1 LEIQFNMPDTDIG
14 SAVASNLTNS
24 MTDYSVDPQQ
34 TDGAEDQKETTY
46 INVNW
51 GQYFGYYKQIPELTA
66 AIDAKATWTVGKGY
80 TADPQ
85 VELILD
91 SFSGWGK
98 DTFNT
103 IIENMI
109 RTYHISGDAYAEI
122 ILDDE
127 ENIINLKPLDPSTI
141 KIVAGHNGRIIRYE
155 QISKVKG
162 KPSKKFQTHR
172 IFHLARNRVADEIHG
187 VSIIPAIENII
198 LMRNEAMTDWKR
210 VLHRNIDPLW
220 IFHLDTDD
228 TSKIASFKTKMDNAR
243 GSGENMYIPKG
254 AVVPEL
260 VNTSTNA
267 SLNPMAWIQQL
278 NQYFFQ
284 ATGVPD
290 IIVGGGVSG
299 SLTEASAKIAYLAF
313 QQTIEEEQLFIEE
326 QVSLQLGLEIQ
337 LEFPASLE
345 NETLSDKPQGKD
357 ELTQT
362 SMAMEKAMAEAQ
374 TAQVQQPQIQE
385 KEKAIEPNDKKV
397 ELEGRK

>member
-1 LEIQFNMPDTDIG
+1 
-14 SAVASNLTNS
+14 
-24 MTDYSVDPQQ
+24 
-34 TDGAEDQKETTY
+34 
-46 INVNW
+46 
-51 GQYFGYYKQIPELTA
+51 
-66 AIDAKATWTVGKGY
+66 
-80 TADPQ
+80 
-85 VELILD
+85 
-91 SFSGWGK
+91 
-98 DTFNT
+98 
-103 IIENMI
+103 
-109 RTYHISGDAYAEI
+109 
-122 ILDDE
+122 
-127 ENIINLKPLDPSTI
+127 
-141 KIVAGHNGRIIRYE
+141 
-155 QISKVKG
+155 
-162 KPSKKFQTHR
+162 
-172 IFHLARNRVADEIHG
+172 
-187 VSIIPAIENII
+187 
-198 LMRNEAMTDWKR
+198 MRNEAMTDWKR